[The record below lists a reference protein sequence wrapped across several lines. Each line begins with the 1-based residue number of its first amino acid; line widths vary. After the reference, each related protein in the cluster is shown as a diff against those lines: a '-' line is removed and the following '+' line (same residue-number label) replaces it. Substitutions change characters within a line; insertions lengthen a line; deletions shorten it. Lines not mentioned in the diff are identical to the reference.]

1 MEYEG
6 WDLMV
11 EFYTEL
17 PDGYKVQTNLGS
29 AGGII
34 VITLVINYKYFM
46 YIRLLWYNVFGNII
60 KKFQIMNNT
69 IINLLISSKM

>member
-1 MEYEG
+1 MA
-6 WDLMV
+6 
-11 EFYTEL
+11 
-17 PDGYKVQTNLGS
+17 KVQTNLGS

>member
-1 MEYEG
+1 MAE
-6 WDLMV
+6 
-11 EFYTEL
+11 
-17 PDGYKVQTNLGS
+17 VQTNLGS

-46 YIRLLWYNVFGNII
+46 YICLVWYNVFGNII

-69 IINLLISSKM
+69 IINILISSKI